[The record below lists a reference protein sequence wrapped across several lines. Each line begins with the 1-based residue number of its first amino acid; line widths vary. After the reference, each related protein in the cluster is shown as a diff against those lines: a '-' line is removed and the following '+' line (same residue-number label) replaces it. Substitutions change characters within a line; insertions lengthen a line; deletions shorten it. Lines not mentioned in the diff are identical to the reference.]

1 MNEFLLEAFP
11 NPERKDCPDEGALKA
26 FAEGRI
32 PSTDKIGLHVG
43 SCSECYAEYR
53 HYRLDWNESI
63 LKTGPVLAASSRS
76 ATPRSAW
83 QRYALVASL
92 LIICGLVTSYF
103 IHHAR
108 LSHVDQVASTEPVN
122 AAVDLFDVPT
132 LRSAN
137 DDGGAGP
144 SRQINLPASIVH
156 VAITLP
162 RFSQGG
168 PYDVVVS
175 ADRNGHQLI
184 AKNSGTASE
193 SNGKVLLQ
201 VTLDLRS
208 AKGGSYFLATVRHSD
223 NGTYYYPLKIN

>member
-11 NPERKDCPDEGALKA
+11 NPERKGCPDEGALKA

-53 HYRLDWNESI
+53 HYRLDWNEPKF
-63 LKTGPVLAASSRS
+63 KTGPVLPASSKS
-76 ATPRSAW
+76 VPPRSAW

-92 LIICGLVTSYF
+92 LIICGLITSYF
-103 IHHAR
+103 IHRAPVSR
-108 LSHVDQVASTEPVN
+108 VAQVASTQPVD

-144 SRQINLPASIVH
+144 SSQVRLPASIVH

-162 RFSQGG
+162 RFSQSG

-175 ADRNGHQLI
+175 GDRNGHQLI

-193 SNGKVLLQ
+193 SNGKELLQ

-208 AKGGSYFLATVRHSD
+208 AKAGAYFLATVRHSD